1 MAVVELNKDN
11 FEQTITENDFVIV
24 DFWAPWCGPC
34 RSFAPTYEKV
44 SEDFPNIVFAKL
56 NTEDE
61 QEIAGHFNIRSIPT
75 LMMFREQVIIFSEA
89 GALPE
94 APFRDLIGKAE
105 ALDMADVKRQIEEE
119 QKKA

>member
-1 MAVVELNKDN
+1 MRFRD
-11 FEQTITENDFVIV
+11 
-24 DFWAPWCGPC
+24 
-34 RSFAPTYEKV
+34 
-44 SEDFPNIVFAKL
+44 
-56 NTEDE
+56 
-61 QEIAGHFNIRSIPT
+61 IAIHDRQCNRCQHHKCYSIIFHRHFNIRSIPT